1 MAMYKRKE
9 PLIRPDMLVHY
20 KTKMLVSAEV
30 QIVSRVRRLNLCSSP
45 SAAVA
50 AVLSHCLIHHVL
62 APAAVDC
69 ECVFN

>member
-45 SAAVA
+45 SAVA
-50 AVLSHCLIHHVL
+50 AAALSHCLIHHVL

>member
-50 AVLSHCLIHHVL
+50 AALSHYLVHHVL